1 MPVLENIGRLATGRP
16 DGAPDVLHTIDD
28 AALVWEADTIQWV
41 GPEADLPSRVR
52 NQHTVDAEGH
62 LVVPG
67 LIDGHTHLAFGGWRA
82 DEFAMRIQGASYL
95 DIARQGGGIRR
106 TVEQTRRASEDE
118 LVRLGMERLDAM
130 AALGVTTVEAKSGY
144 GLTVE
149 DELKTLRVYRRLQKK
164 HPLTVVPTFLGAHT
178 VPPEY
183 DDDRDGYI
191 DLICETMIP
200 RVAAATLAEFCDVF
214 VEETAFSPD
223 EARRIFATAHKHG
236 LRPKLHADQ
245 LTDTGGAALAAAV
258 DAASADHLEMIS
270 DDGIAALAASDTVAV
285 SLPLATLYLNQDPL
299 PARRLLDAGVPV
311 AVATDFNP
319 GSAPSYHLPVA
330 MTLACTMQRMTPA
343 EVLTG
348 ATRSAAQALDRA
360 DRLGTLAPGMQADF
374 VLVDAPSVDH
384 WLYHL
389 RPNAAVATYVQGTR
403 VSS

>member
-16 DGAPDVLHTIDD
+16 DGGPDVLHTIDD
-28 AALVWEADTIQWV
+28 AALVWEADTIQWI
-41 GPEADLPSRVR
+41 GSAADLPSRVR
-52 NQHTVDAEGH
+52 NQRTVDAEGH

-130 AALGVTTVEAKSGY
+130 AAPGGTTVEAKSGY

-149 DELKTLRVYRRLQKK
+149 DELKTLRVYRRLQKE

-191 DLICETMIP
+191 DLICNTMIP

-223 EARRIFATAHKHG
+223 EARRIFATAHEHG

-270 DDGIAALAASDTVAV
+270 DDGIAA
-285 SLPLATLYLNQDPL
+285 LYLNQDPL